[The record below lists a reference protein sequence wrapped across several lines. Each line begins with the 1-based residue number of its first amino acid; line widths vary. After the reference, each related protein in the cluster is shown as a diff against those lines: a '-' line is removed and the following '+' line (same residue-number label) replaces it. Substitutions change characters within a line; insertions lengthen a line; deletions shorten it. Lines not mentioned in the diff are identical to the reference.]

1 MAVWDAFLTE
11 EDRAV
16 FARSGHGA
24 RAGFGKRPALLV
36 VDVSY
41 AFCGDKD
48 EPIVKSVERWR
59 NSCGAYAWQ
68 ALPII
73 ARVIAAARGKNVPVI
88 YTTGGVRA
96 QRDWGS
102 WGWKNSRAVEST
114 QQGGLDGYEIMPQI
128 APEPQ
133 DIVIRKLK
141 PSAFFGTPLVS
152 YLNQMQ
158 IDTLLIAGTTT
169 SGCVRASVL
178 DGFSL
183 NYRMAVIE
191 DCSFDRYQSSHAMNL
206 FDIQAKYADVVGSG
220 DAIGYFGRLPGDL
233 FGAPEPD
240 VAATA
245 PAPRLTAAE

>member
-11 EDRAV
+11 QDRAV

-48 EPIVKSVERWR
+48 EPIVESVKRWR
-59 NSCGAYAWQ
+59 NSCGADAWK

-73 ARVIAAARGKNVPVI
+73 ARVIAASRQKGVPVI
-88 YTTGGVRA
+88 YTTGGIRTN
-96 QRDWGS
+96 RDWGS
-102 WGWKNSRAVEST
+102 WGWKNARAVEST

-141 PSAFFGTPLVS
+141 PSAFFGTPLIS
-152 YLNQMQ
+152 YLNQIQ

-191 DCSFDRYQSSHAMNL
+191 DCSFDRFQASHAMNL
-206 FDIQAKYADVVGSG
+206 FDMQAKYADVVSSN
-220 DAIGYFGRLPGDL
+220 DAIGYFNSLPDGL
-233 FGAPEPD
+233 FGPPPE
-240 VAATA
+240 

>member
-11 EDRAV
+11 QDRAV

-48 EPIVKSVERWR
+48 EPIVQSVERWR
-59 NSCGAYAWQ
+59 NSCGSDAWK

-73 ARVIAAARGKNVPVI
+73 ARVIAASRAKNVPVI
-88 YTTGGVRA
+88 YTTGGIRTN
-96 QRDWGS
+96 RDWGS
-102 WGWKNSRAVEST
+102 WGWKNARAVEST
-114 QQGGLDGYEIMPQI
+114 QQDGLDGYEIMPQI

-191 DCSFDRYQSSHAMNL
+191 DCSFDRFQSSHAMNL
-206 FDIQAKYADVVGSG
+206 FDIQAKYGDVVSSG
-220 DAIGYFGRLPGDL
+220 DAMRYFDGLPNDL
-233 FGAPEPD
+233 FGAPPEP
-240 VAATA
+240 A
-245 PAPRLTAAE
+245 APRLTAAE